1 MENVNIRQLPCND
14 PSVPCNDYGLGVC
27 NYTTAV
33 CDRVVPSLSS
43 APADQRPNWT
53 ACNVVPAPAPAL
65 PPRRAL
71 GSRPHAF
78 KPDDDQSQTDGGRD
92 TPRRWWPKPPAI
104 HFTPVGMTV
113 REPPHDIAAVLWEEA
128 SSTWWVWIYGCG
140 VAEEEQQAE
149 TFGRGRHVG
158 WQLIS
163 STDLV
168 NWRLHDDP
176 TPVGGTGSAMIDPR
190 TNETLL

>member
-1 MENVNIRQLPCND
+1 MHSLVVSQPCHSNRILVVARNLTMENVNIRQLPCND

-33 CDRVVPSLSS
+33 CNRVVPSLSS

-78 KPDDDQSQTDGGRD
+78 KPDDDQSQ
-92 TPRRWWPKPPAI
+92 
-104 HFTPVGMTV
+104 
-113 REPPHDIAAVLWEEA
+113 
-128 SSTWWVWIYGCG
+128 
-140 VAEEEQQAE
+140 
-149 TFGRGRHVG
+149 
-158 WQLIS
+158 
-163 STDLV
+163 
-168 NWRLHDDP
+168 
-176 TPVGGTGSAMIDPR
+176 
-190 TNETLL
+190 